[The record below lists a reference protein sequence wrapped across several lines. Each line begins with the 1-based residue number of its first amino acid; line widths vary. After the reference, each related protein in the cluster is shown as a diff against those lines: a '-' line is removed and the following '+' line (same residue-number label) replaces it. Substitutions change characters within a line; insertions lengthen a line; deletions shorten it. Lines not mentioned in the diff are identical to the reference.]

1 MSSINLENFKNCLNY
16 VEKSKFTPHK
26 VKEYSIDN
34 VSEKIVRII
43 YSYKEYVKTY
53 IYFENETK

>member
-1 MSSINLENFKNCLNY
+1 MVSISKILKNCLGY
-16 VEKSKFTPHK
+16 LEKSKFSSQRVK
-26 VKEYSIDN
+26 KEYSIDN

-43 YSYKEYVKTY
+43 YSYKEYVKNY